1 MTEALAVVCTLLVLL
16 SVSFYLSWRA
26 SRLDRLHTRL
36 ETAQAALDAAL
47 ARRGA
52 VVGELAASGV
62 LGPAASVLLADAAAR
77 ARRAGERADREV
89 AESNLSRVLRAV
101 LTETGAVADGGDLLA
116 ETYAAARHVHIA
128 RRFHNDTVTAIH
140 TARSSRLVGALHL
153 AGHARL
159 PAYFEMDD
167 EPPAPLD
174 QHWPDLPG
182 EGGNER

>member
-1 MTEALAVVCTLLVLL
+1 MTEVLIAVCTLLVLL
-16 SVSFYLSWRA
+16 SVSFHLSWRA
-26 SRLDRLHTRL
+26 SRLDRLHSRL

-62 LGPAASVLLADAAAR
+62 LGPAASVLLSDAAAR
-77 ARRAGERADREV
+77 ARRAEDRAEREV

-101 LTETGAVADGGDLLA
+101 LAECDAVPDHGDLLA

-128 RRFHNDTVTAIH
+128 RRFYNDTVTAIH

-159 PAYFEMDD
+159 PTYFEMDD
-167 EPPAPLD
+167 EPPEPLD
-174 QHWPDLPG
+174 QRWPDSTASG
-182 EGGNER
+182 E

>member
-1 MTEALAVVCTLLVLL
+1 VTEVLAVVCTLLVVLA
-16 SVSFYLSWRA
+16 VSFYLSWRA

-62 LGPAASVLLADAAAR
+62 LGPAAGVLLSDAAAR
-77 ARRAGERADREV
+77 ARRAEDRAEREV

-101 LTETGAVADGGDLLA
+101 LAEAGDLAADGDLLA
-116 ETYAAARHVHIA
+116 EVHAAARHVHIA
-128 RRFHNDTVTAIH
+128 RRFYNDTVTAVH
-140 TARSSRLVGALHL
+140 TARSSRLVGVLHL

-167 EPPAPLD
+167 EPPGLPD
-174 QHWPDLPG
+174 PHWPDP
-182 EGGNER
+182 EGGNDR